1 MGLTLSCLEAIPMDL
16 CGFRL
21 VWLQPRFVL
30 FRCFLCWRNAN
41 LAGRFAGRR
50 CCRVFSCCFGVSMM
64 CLGCEAKEFHIYL
77 HTFLPL
83 LSLSERDRPQ
93 QRKKK
98 SLCPCANT
106 FCVRGVASARS
117 RRASKR
123 LDCRLWKHGTSF
135 INIQKGKDCRD

>member
-98 SLCPCANT
+98 IALSLCQYVLRPR
-106 FCVRGVASARS
+106 RGLGQVSPSLEAPRLQALEARNLFHQHTE
-117 RRASKR
+117 RER
-123 LDCRLWKHGTSF
+123 LS
-135 INIQKGKDCRD
+135 